1 MRRRR
6 WPERSDRPARPKV
19 QRLSAVERDNYLN
32 AMMRTIERSPVL
44 TALSF
49 DVRILRGRF
58 YVERACRDADGTLI
72 GTETM
77 GRITPLADAA
87 ASLLLEVE
95 FGARSWSEITQGSVQ
110 KVMNAIAN
118 DTKGTFIDTRRLQ
131 HLSGPNTPMND
142 PGFFVGWGTLSLI
155 NAGLAQSKGR
165 SGLLWW
171 LASLLIGPIAT
182 LLIVIL
188 PGALSRY

>member
-87 ASLLLEVE
+87 ASLYDQAERERPHQLCQDLAGEEKMSSLDVTN
-95 FGARSWSEITQGSVQ
+95 GNQ
-110 KVMNAIAN
+110 N
-118 DTKGTFIDTRRLQ
+118 D
-131 HLSGPNTPMND
+131 
-142 PGFFVGWGTLSLI
+142 
-155 NAGLAQSKGR
+155 
-165 SGLLWW
+165 
-171 LASLLIGPIAT
+171 
-182 LLIVIL
+182 
-188 PGALSRY
+188 AL